1 DPLGRAARRW
11 RRHRCRGQCG
21 VEGGPRCSR
30 GPARQLDLAGTSDCE
45 WFIRGADQRRRIH
58 TAQICGGHADRA
70 GAWGH
75 AAGRD
80 SETRW
85 RERTRRCSRAAARA
99 AGLVARRPDCRA
111 RQAARVATAA
121 RTRASRRGRLWT
133 LAHARRARRCRT
145 GSRAFGRR
153 QRAGTGEHD
162 DEKGSRALIQTTASG
177 GRNIAP
183 RLLPWF
189 DRRGRHDL
197 PWQRPRTPYRVWISE
212 VMLQQTQVA
221 TVIPYFER
229 FMRALPDVEALA
241 QAGEDEVFALWSGLG
256 YYARARNLHRAAR
269 ACVARHGGELPG
281 DFDALLEL
289 QGIGRS
295 TAGAILALSRGA
307 PFPILDGNVKRVLA
321 RHAGARGWPGERAV
335 ETRLWS
341 LAEGNTPRERV
352 ADYTQAIMDLGATV
366 CTRANPNCGECPLSA
381 DCVAFLHGLTSMLPQ
396 PRPARAPPQR
406 DTVMLILLDAQ
417 QRVL

>member
-1 DPLGRAARRW
+1 
-11 RRHRCRGQCG
+11 
-21 VEGGPRCSR
+21 
-30 GPARQLDLAGTSDCE
+30 
-45 WFIRGADQRRRIH
+45 
-58 TAQICGGHADRA
+58 
-70 GAWGH
+70 
-75 AAGRD
+75 
-80 SETRW
+80 
-85 RERTRRCSRAAARA
+85 
-99 AGLVARRPDCRA
+99 
-111 RQAARVATAA
+111 
-121 RTRASRRGRLWT
+121 
-133 LAHARRARRCRT
+133 
-145 GSRAFGRR
+145 
-153 QRAGTGEHD
+153 
-162 DEKGSRALIQTTASG
+162 LIQTTASG

-241 QAGEDEVFALWSGLG
+241 QACEDEVFALWSGLG

-417 QRVL
+417 QRVLLQRRGAGGVWSGLWSLPETNEMTNAAHDAARFARLNRSRAEHLRPFLHTFTHYRLHAQPLLWRGVRAAHAIADSPETRWCGREEFALLGIPAPVRKLLNAIIHDRRAPQDIGCSG